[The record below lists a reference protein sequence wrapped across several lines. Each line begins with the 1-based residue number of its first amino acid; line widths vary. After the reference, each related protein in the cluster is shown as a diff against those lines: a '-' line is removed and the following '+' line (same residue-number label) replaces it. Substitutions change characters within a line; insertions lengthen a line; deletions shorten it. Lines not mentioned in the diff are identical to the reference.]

1 MNEVILSLITFLP
14 LAGVF
19 LLLFIP
25 SENKGLLRG
34 FTLAVTVVTFLASL
48 PLVTGFVTN
57 ADYQFVLKMP
67 WIQAGPFKMNYHVG
81 IDGISLWLVMLTTF
95 IMPIAVLST
104 WHAVEEKV
112 KGYMACLLLLQ
123 VGMLGAFIS
132 LDLFLFYIFWEVMLI
147 PMYFII
153 GIWGGKNRIYAAVK
167 FFIYTMVGS
176 LLMLV
181 ALIALY
187 FKGMATGAADFS
199 LVNFFGMNLD
209 PATQTWM
216 FLAFALAFA
225 IKVPMFP
232 LHTWLPDAHTEAP
245 TAGSV
250 ILAAVLLKM
259 GTYGYVRFAMPLFP
273 QATEKFTPLIATLSV
288 IGIIYAS
295 LVAMVQEDVKKLVA
309 YSSVA
314 HLGFVMLGVFAL
326 NQMGM
331 QGGMLQ
337 MLNHGVSTGAL
348 FLIVGFIY
356 ERRHTRLITDFGGL
370 SKQMPIFA
378 TIFMIVTFSSIGLP
392 GTNGF
397 VGEFLVLI
405 GAFESSLRWYAIIA
419 SSGVILSAVYMLWMF
434 QRVMFGKLDN
444 PKNQK
449 LEDLNSREIAIMVP
463 LIFLIFFMGLY
474 PKPFIDKMAPAL
486 DKVIAQTRLTKP
498 VAAQPQMAPPM
509 TQEGHPGM
517 APQMP
522 GAMPGQH
529 PAMPGAMPAGQ
540 PAMPGAMPAG
550 HPK

>member
-14 LAGVF
+14 LAGV
-19 LLLFIP
+19 LVLLFIP
-25 SENKGLLRG
+25 GENHGLLRG
-34 FTLAVTVVTFLASL
+34 FTLAVTILTFLVSL

-57 ADYQFVLKMP
+57 ADYQFVLNMP
-67 WIQAGPFKMNYHVG
+67 WIQAGPFRMNYHVG

-104 WHAVEEKV
+104 WKAVEEKV

-123 VGMLGAFIS
+123 VGMIGAFIS
-132 LDLFLFYIFWEVMLI
+132 IDLFLFYIFWEVMLI

-181 ALIALY
+181 ALIVLY
-187 FKGMATGAADFS
+187 FKGLSLGVTDFS
-199 LVNFFGMNLD
+199 LLNFFGMNLD
-209 PATQTWM
+209 PTTQTWM

-273 QATEKFTPLIATLSV
+273 NAVEKFTPLIATLSV

-314 HLGFVMLGVFAL
+314 HLGFVMLGVFSL
-326 NQMGM
+326 NQMGL

-405 GAFESSLRWYAIIA
+405 GAFESNLRWYAIIA

-449 LEDLNSREIAIMVP
+449 LLDLDAREIAIMAP
-463 LIFLIFFMGLY
+463 LVFMIFFMGLY
-474 PKPFIDKMAPAL
+474 PTPFTRTMAPAL
-486 DKVIAQTRLTKP
+486 DKIIQQTRL
-498 VAAQPQMAPPM
+498 AQPVTAVQ
-509 TQEGHPGM
+509 
-517 APQMP
+517 PQ
-522 GAMPGQH
+522 AMPVLPQGGL
-529 PAMPGAMPAGQ
+529 PAGHQPMPEGMPAGH
-540 PAMPGAMPAG
+540 PAMPAG
-550 HPK
+550 HPQ

>member
-1 MNEVILSLITFLP
+1 MNEVILSLMTFLP
-14 LAGVF
+14 LAGVI

-25 SENKGLLRG
+25 SGNHTLLRG
-34 FTLAVTVVTFLASL
+34 FTLAVTVVTFIVSI

-57 ADYQFVLKMP
+57 AEYQFVQSVP
-67 WIQAGPFKMNYHVG
+67 WIHAGPFKMNYKVG

-104 WHAVEEKV
+104 WTAVTEKV

-187 FKGMATGAADFS
+187 FKGLNAGMTDFS
-199 LVNFFGMNLD
+199 LVNFFGLNLD

-259 GTYGYVRFAMPLFP
+259 GTYGYVRFAIPLFP
-273 QATEKFTPLIATLSV
+273 DAMDRFTPLIATLSV
-288 IGIIYAS
+288 IGVIYAS

-326 NQMGM
+326 NQMGL

-370 SKQMPIFA
+370 AKQMPIFA

-397 VGEFLVLI
+397 VGEFLVLL
-405 GAFESSLRWYAIIA
+405 GAFESKLRWYTIIA

-449 LEDLNSREIAIMVP
+449 LEDLNGREIAIMLP
-463 LIFLIFFMGLY
+463 LVFLIFFMGFN
-474 PKPFIDKMAPAL
+474 PTPFTKTMAPAL
-486 DKVIAQTRLTKP
+486 DKVIAMSRK
-498 VAAQPQMAPPM
+498 APAP
-509 TQEGHPGM
+509 
-517 APQMP
+517 APQAIQMMP
-522 GAMPGQH
+522 QGAIPEGMPQQSQPVEMPQGH
-529 PAMPGAMPAGQ
+529 PAMPTGK
-540 PAMPGAMPAG
+540 PAG
-550 HPK
+550 HP